1 MLGKLIDAIFG
12 CWHSHYSFPITDH
25 TGVRRNA
32 AALLTVSYVVCLDRG
47 PGGGFQGL
55 PAGTSHRRI
64 PRLRPHT
71 AASPAESARSPAAI
85 LQCDPES
92 GGGQRRLWPWCLA
105 SSSPAPE
112 LSRRNSRKPADRIRL
127 YTCTVRRGSQPR
139 LQSHG

>member
-1 MLGKLIDAIFG
+1 LPPRPVFRNSLSRPPLYVYCTLITADPVAASASDDRHRCPYHPYRSYPLKTFAADSLS
-12 CWHSHYSFPITDH
+12 CHYLF
-25 TGVRRNA
+25 
-32 AALLTVSYVVCLDRG
+32 DRE

-55 PAGTSHRRI
+55 PAATSHRRI
-64 PRLRPHT
+64 PRSRPHI

-112 LSRRNSRKPADRIRL
+112 PSRRN
-127 YTCTVRRGSQPR
+127 
-139 LQSHG
+139 